1 MADEIDRAQER
12 EHNDRELAL
21 AAQRE
26 RIAASF
32 APRDPKASTDCIDC
46 EQPIEKQRLLV
57 VRSTSRCAACARI
70 YEDAIRRTGRWI

>member
-21 AAQRE
+21 SAQRE

-32 APRDPKASTDCIDC
+32 APRDPRASENCIDC
-46 EQPIEKQRLLV
+46 ERPIEPERLRV
-57 VRSTSRCAACARI
+57 VRSTSRCAACARE
-70 YEDAIRRTGRWI
+70 YEAKSRGWVWI